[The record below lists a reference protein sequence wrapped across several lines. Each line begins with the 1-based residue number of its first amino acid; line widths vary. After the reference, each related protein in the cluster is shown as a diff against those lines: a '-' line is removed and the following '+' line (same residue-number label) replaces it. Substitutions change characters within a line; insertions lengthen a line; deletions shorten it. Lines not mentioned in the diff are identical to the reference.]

1 MPLFKILTWSKKKH
15 LLQNSFLYKTMKSCI
30 EKKTCRNIEYI
41 YSMTL
46 LSEEKNSGT
55 VWIFIGLISSN
66 NTSF

>member
-1 MPLFKILTWSKKKH
+1 
-15 LLQNSFLYKTMKSCI
+15 MKSCI
-30 EKKTCRNIEYI
+30 EKKTCRNKEYI

-55 VWIFIGLISSN
+55 VWIFVGLISSN